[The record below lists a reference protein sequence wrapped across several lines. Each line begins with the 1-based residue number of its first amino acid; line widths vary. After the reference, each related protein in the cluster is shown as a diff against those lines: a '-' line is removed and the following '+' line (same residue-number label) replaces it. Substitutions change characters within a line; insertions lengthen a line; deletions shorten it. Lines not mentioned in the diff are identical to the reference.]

1 MSPLKNKGVVG
12 GESNRLSYSVVFR
25 TTSGQAKNRFQQVLV
40 LKGHD
45 KIEGL
50 GRGDRSICG
59 NGIRTKL
66 KRKGYIMSN
75 HLKSSLLAAT
85 AAVVV
90 SAVPAH
96 AQLVYPSAE
105 LRGMGA
111 TSVQDMWP
119 REANCIGG
127 FKPTGTTGLE
137 NSFTVNADDT
147 VSPRNLGN
155 AKALAVT
162 PTFDCSTQSFQQNI
176 SVRYIGIGSGGS
188 RKILTATS
196 ALTGYAA
203 NGIKLPS
210 GTAIAPANPSAAIFG
225 SDITTWGNAHY
236 ALSDSPAGQSDI
248 DTLKQNHL
256 VAGAFIQVPL
266 YVLPVALAYNPV
278 YAHVVYTADTTVND
292 ASGNPILHKAGT
304 PTGATYKFNVQA
316 TAADAPNGGLRLS
329 KVAYCNIVNGVIKN
343 WNDPRIAAT
352 NWQVDLKGKPVISK
366 TTKSAVLV
374 SLKDAADDATRWSKE
389 GAPIRLV
396 GRLDKSGTT
405 DIFTRHI
412 NNACSDSLGTV
423 TNKFLNPA
431 ESLPF
436 DATSGINLRE
446 FRGDT
451 NYYPTSLDLTSGAV
465 DPVKVASHL
474 AGLAGTSNVLNG
486 VVYKN
491 GVEGFVGQ
499 TSGFTASEGLTT
511 SATTGTNGGGK
522 FIVASGGGNVIA
534 AINASFASS
543 DTSLKDFFGHAVFAK
558 NGLVSEVQVYETAGT
573 PSAAVV
579 TPDAID
585 TTLTHSVVT
594 TTTTVYKVSD
604 QSVYG
609 TFDKNV
615 DTVTS
620 TTAGVAP
627 VVTTTFAYTPVDP
640 TVDLS
645 LLAAV
650 KLLTGKAIPGALVAS
665 ADGSL
670 LFNGKIGYISADQ
683 VLPAVGAV
691 TSAAALEVGST
702 YANGT
707 GKAPA
712 FAMPNATTAQA
723 AFGTTVLPP
732 ESTKAGKYAAGA
744 TGAIVRTNPLDW
756 YNALYAA
763 GSSLANPKVGYPLT
777 GTTQFDTATCF
788 ANPDVRNAV
797 ATFLTTLYGFNVT
810 DSAGKKQ
817 SKDLFTGIKKPG
829 IRAQYNIAPL
839 PTVWT
844 TAIYNTFL
852 IKSKD
857 AGSLGLYLQD
867 GLPGKNFMAAYGLK
881 AGATI
886 SASTVT
892 TTGAVKLPAGASYPG
907 AGKKSSITYTEGAA
921 NPSCTAGL
929 GQ

>member
-1 MSPLKNKGVVG
+1 
-12 GESNRLSYSVVFR
+12 
-25 TTSGQAKNRFQQVLV
+25 
-40 LKGHD
+40 
-45 KIEGL
+45 
-50 GRGDRSICG
+50 
-59 NGIRTKL
+59 
-66 KRKGYIMSN
+66 MSN

-85 AAVVV
+85 AAVIA

-119 REANCIGG
+119 REANCVGG
-127 FKPTGTTGLE
+127 FKPTGTTSSE

-162 PTFDCSTQSFQQNI
+162 PTFDCSSQSIQPNI

-188 RKILTATS
+188 RNVLTATT
-196 ALTGYAA
+196 AYAGYQA
-203 NGIKLPS
+203 NGIKLPN
-210 GTAIAPANPSAAIFG
+210 GTTAAPANPSTAIFG
-225 SDITTWGNAHY
+225 SDVSTWGGAHY
-236 ALSDSPAGQSDI
+236 ALSDSPAGASDI
-248 DTLKQNHL
+248 TNLTANHAA
-256 VAGAFIQVPL
+256 AGAFIQVPL

-278 YAHVVYTADTTVND
+278 YAYVASDTTH
-292 ASGNPILHKAGT
+292 AT
-304 PTGATYKFNVQA
+304 TYKFNVQA
-316 TAADAPNGGLRLS
+316 TATDAPNGGLRLS

-352 NWQVDLKGKPVISK
+352 NWQVDSKGKPVISK
-366 TTKSAVLV
+366 TTKAPVLV
-374 SLKDAADDATRWSKE
+374 SLKDVSDDATRWAKE

-405 DIFTRHI
+405 DIFSRHI
-412 NNACSDSLGTV
+412 NNACTDSLGTT
-423 TNKFLNPA
+423 TNKFANAA

-436 DATSGINLRE
+436 DPTSAINLRE

-451 NYYPTSLDLTSGAV
+451 NYYPTSLDTTSGVV
-465 DPVKVASHL
+465 DAAKVAKHIG
-474 AGLAGTSNVLNG
+474 ALAGTTSVLNG

-491 GVEGFVGQ
+491 GVEGFVSQ
-499 TSGFTASEGLTT
+499 SSGFSASEGITT

-522 FIVASGGGNVIA
+522 FIVASGGGNVIT
-534 AINASFASS
+534 AINAGFAAS
-543 DTSLKDFFGHAVFAK
+543 DATLKDFFGHAVFAK
-558 NGLVSEVQVYETAGT
+558 NGLASEVQLYEIVGT
-573 PSAAVV
+573 PV
-579 TPDAID
+579 TTTVTDPVDATI
-585 TTLTHSVVT
+585 THTVVT

-609 TFDKNV
+609 TIANIV
-615 DTVTS
+615 DTTNA
-620 TTAGVAP
+620 TPP
-627 VVTTTFAYTPVDP
+627 VVTTSVAYSPVDT

-645 LLAAV
+645 LLQAV
-650 KLLTGKAIPGALVAS
+650 KLLKGTSIPGALVAS

-683 VLPAVGAV
+683 VLPAVGAT
-691 TSAAALEVGST
+691 TSAAALEISDT

-744 TGAIVRTNPLDW
+744 SGTIVRTNPLDW

-788 ANPDVRNAV
+788 ANPDNRNAV

-817 SKDLFTGIKKPG
+817 SKDLFTGVKKPG
-829 IRAQYNIAPL
+829 IRTQYNIAPL
-839 PTVWT
+839 PTNWT

-852 IKSKD
+852 INNPKD
-857 AGSLGLYLQD
+857 NSLGLYLQN
-867 GLPGKNFMAAYGLK
+867 GLPGKNFIAAYGLK
-881 AGATI
+881 GTTTI
-886 SASTVT
+886 AASTVT
-892 TTGAVKLPAGASYPG
+892 TAGAVKLPAGATYPG
-907 AGKKSSITYTEGAA
+907 VGKKSTITYSEGGA
-921 NPSCTAGL
+921 NPSCTAGAGL
-929 GQ
+929 